1 MLALMLG
8 FIIAFM
14 DQFTK
19 TLIIRNMVP
28 GENLS
33 VIPGFFNLTYLRNTG
48 AVWGILQDKNEW
60 LIILS
65 LLVLVIIIIF
75 YRWLTDNRCIFR
87 IAIGCML
94 GGITGNLIDRIK
106 FGWVTDFLDFYWL
119 NHHWPA
125 FNLADSSIC
134 VGVIIYLVSS
144 IWFSAAASSD
154 HGSTTNNKNK
164 SALQT
169 N

>member
-1 MLALMLG
+1 MLALILG

-19 TLIIRNMVP
+19 TLIRQNMVP
-28 GENLS
+28 GENLP
-33 VIPGFFNLTYLRNTG
+33 VIHGFFNLTYLRNTG
-48 AVWGILQDKNEW
+48 AVWGILQHNNEW

-65 LLVLVIIIIF
+65 LLVLVIIVIF
-75 YRWLTDNRCIFR
+75 YRWLTDNRYIFR
-87 IAIGCML
+87 VAVGCML
-94 GGITGNLIDRIK
+94 GGIIGNLIDRIK
-106 FGWVTDFLDFYWL
+106 FGGVTDFLDFYCL
-119 NHHWPA
+119 THHWPS

-134 VGVIIYLVSS
+134 VGVIIYLISS
-144 IWFSAAASSD
+144 IWFSAAASPD